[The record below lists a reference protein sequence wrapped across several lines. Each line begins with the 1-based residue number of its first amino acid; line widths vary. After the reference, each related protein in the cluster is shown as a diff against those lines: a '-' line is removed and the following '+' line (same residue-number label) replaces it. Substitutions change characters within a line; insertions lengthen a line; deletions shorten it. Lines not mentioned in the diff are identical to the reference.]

1 MRPHPSAALAA
12 AFALQA
18 SCATPACSPCTPAAI
33 DGGAEGVRAAVR
45 RALGYERML
54 RLPAGF
60 EVVETDEAGRDT
72 VVVRFGPRGELLHAG
87 RGAPWADLGFDGGYA
102 WQVTGRNPGVA
113 DPLSLRNR
121 EKLLTP
127 LWVRGGWWL
136 SPRAPFRLAVVDSLS
151 DASRTALSLRAPG
164 GVVGSTVFVDRGSS
178 LPTSLVVE
186 YERGPNR
193 FVFEDYREVL
203 GFRVPFRVTS
213 TYAGNSSVRRVVEV
227 RPVAGEA
234 RAAYAVPPLPAD
246 HAFDPAQPPALAVA
260 RAAPYAD
267 GTPGHVFVRPRVDGR
282 EVGWWNLDSGA
293 EAMTIDAALAD
304 SLGLP
309 VVGRTAMTGSDGRR
323 REVTIRRARTFTL
336 GPLTLRDPLL
346 LAEDL
351 SATTAPPGTRRG
363 GAVGYPLFRHAVVV
377 FARGGDSVAVHDPAA
392 YALPSGAR
400 WAALSFIDLTPA
412 ACAAIEGGRRG
423 LYQLDTGNA
432 GTATLYGPYLAR
444 ENLLA
449 GRETRAVT
457 SAGTGGAFQTTVGRL
472 AWIELAGKRW
482 ENVEVEMRTG
492 GASREGGAGVIG
504 RVLLRDFTVVF
515 DVPDRR
521 LALLPAGGGAAD
533 AAATRSLE
541 ACRWG
546 VHGN

>member
-1 MRPHPSAALAA
+1 MRLPLRSAASAAL
-12 AFALQA
+12 LLLGG
-18 SCATPACSPCTPAAI
+18 CVHPACPACAP
-33 DGGAEGVRAAVR
+33 DAAEPRAEAVRASVR
-45 RALGYERML
+45 RALGYERM
-54 RLPAGF
+54 RALPAGF

-72 VVVRFGPRGELLHAG
+72 VVWRFGPAGELLRAA
-87 RGAPWADLGFDGGYA
+87 RGAPWPDLGFDGGYA

-136 SPRAPFRLAVVDSLS
+136 NPRAPFRLAVVDSLS

-164 GVVGSTVFVDRGSS
+164 GVVESTVFVDRRTS
-178 LPTSLVVE
+178 LPATLVVA

-193 FVFEDYREVL
+193 FVFEDYREAL
-203 GFRVPFRVTS
+203 GFRIPFRVTS
-213 TYAGNSSVRRVVEV
+213 TYAGSTSVRRVAEV
-227 RPVAGEA
+227 RPVEA
-234 RAAYAVPPLPAD
+234 PVAQAFAVPPLPAD
-246 HAFDPAQPPALAVA
+246 HAFDPSRPAALAVA

-267 GTPGHVFVRPRVDGR
+267 GTPGHVFVRARVDGR
-282 EVGWWNLDSGA
+282 DAGWWNFDSGA

-323 REVTIRRARTFTL
+323 REVTIRRARSFTL
-336 GPLTLRDPLL
+336 GRLTIRDPLL

-351 SATTAPPGTRRG
+351 SATTAPPGGRRG
-363 GAVGYPLFRHAVVV
+363 GSVGYPVFRRAVVE
-377 FARGGDSVAVHDPAA
+377 FTRGGEAVALYDPAT
-392 YALPSGAR
+392 YALPDGAR
-400 WAALSFIDLTPA
+400 WATLSFIDMTPA
-412 ACAAIEGGRRG
+412 ACATIEGGRRG

-432 GTATLYGPYLAR
+432 GTATLYASYLAR
-444 ENLLA
+444 EHLLA
-449 GRETRAVT
+449 GRETRTVT
-457 SAGTGGAFQTTVGRL
+457 STGTGGDFQTTLGRL

-515 DVPDRR
+515 DYPDRR

-533 AAATRSLE
+533 ASATRSLE
-541 ACRWG
+541 ACR
-546 VHGN
+546 